1 MTIPPLQHPNA
12 SASYDAATRIAHIVY
27 SGSLTAEASTAV
39 YDWLADLAQ
48 AVGVIYGE
56 IFDFRQV
63 TEFMPDNLMEARKKS
78 RRRALKP
85 QTQAVPVAMIVKDF
99 YQEEILRGPMQ
110 NVPENHRKTIVH
122 DLDSALAFLRQWHE
136 QQSHSINPEG

>member
-1 MTIPPLQHPNA
+1 MPIPPLQHPNA
-12 SASYDAATRIAHIVY
+12 SASYDVATRIAHIAY
-27 SGSLTAEASTAV
+27 NGFLNAEASTAV
-39 YDWLADLAQ
+39 YDWLADLSHE
-48 AVGVIYGE
+48 VGVIYGE

-122 DLDSALAFLRQWHE
+122 DLDSALAFLHDWHARHPHPQLE
-136 QQSHSINPEG
+136 E